1 MPLAMQRIEACKADR
16 LAAPDPGRRKLAD
29 TPTLFRETN
38 NPSSAVVVP
47 KVSSER
53 REYVPVELID
63 AETIAS
69 DLVFLIPPPMHEVL
83 QPPL

>member
-1 MPLAMQRIEACKADR
+1 MQRMEACKADR

-29 TPTLFRETN
+29 MPTLFRETN